1 MRILFTVLG
10 LLIATISFSQ
20 VRNQTIIS
28 RYMELW
34 ELNSYS
40 DKFEKT
46 AEDWTR
52 TEMQF
57 HDDYYFISIDNGDI
71 GKVYWEFDR
80 RTEDGQDIYYTE
92 TGYKFLFDYDEQKI
106 YFWSE
111 YSDYKEIY
119 TKVLILSKISSEE

>member
-1 MRILFTVLG
+1 MNLNLFIIIFILLCSCRKEEVHNPFVSGDSG
-10 LLIATISFSQ
+10 L
-20 VRNQTIIS
+20 N
-28 RYMELW
+28 
-34 ELNSYS
+34 
-40 DKFEKT
+40 
-46 AEDWTR
+46 
-52 TEMQF
+52 
-57 HDDYYFISIDNGDI
+57 DDYYFISIDNGDI